1 MAETEKLPGIGK
13 VKKTW
18 VYVGIAAVAVI
29 VGFAYYRHR
38 QAGGSSSSTAAA
50 AAATDPA
57 TGYPTGSA
65 QDLAA
70 LQAQSEASSGYGS
83 YGGSSTG
90 TDTGQQ
96 LYYDPADGL
105 YDLTSPYTGTT
116 TGTGTGT
123 TGTANTGP
131 GTFTDDAY
139 WVSYAEENV
148 TGYAASAVQGA
159 LAAYLAGIP
168 LTTTQMSIY
177 QAAIAVAGQP
187 PSPGPTPTLATQSTS
202 GTGSGTSSSKGGA
215 ITVVPQGFHATVSG
229 LTITLGW
236 TNPPL
241 PAGEGPVRSIIV
253 AYGQSATSLPYQQTV
268 GAGATSTTIT
278 FNSGAGSAGL
288 THYFEAWYDPA
299 NTGGPHAGP
308 ISAKTT

>member
-13 VKKTW
+13 VKKGW
-18 VYVGIAAVAVI
+18 VWAGVAFTAAI
-29 VGFAYYRHR
+29 VGFAYWRHR
-38 QAGGSSSSTAAA
+38 QAGGSASSSTP
-50 AAATDPA
+50 AAATAPIDPA
-57 TGYPTGSA
+57 TGYPTGSPE
-65 QDLAA
+65 DLAA
-70 LQAQSEASSGYGS
+70 LQAQSGASDGYGS
-83 YGGSSTG
+83 YSGGEDTG
-90 TDTGQQ
+90 TTGQ

-105 YDLTSPYTGTT
+105 YDLTSPYTGTAAS
-116 TGTGTGT
+116 GT
-123 TGTANTGP
+123 TAGTANTGP

-148 TGYAASAVQGA
+148 TGYSASAVQGA

-177 QAAIAVAGQP
+177 QAAIAVAGTP
-187 PSPGPTPTLATQSTS
+187 PTPGPTPTLATQSTS
-202 GTGSGTSSSKGGA
+202 GTTSGTSSSKGGA

-229 LTITLGW
+229 LTVTLGW

-241 PAGEGPVRSIIV
+241 PAGQGPVRSIII
-253 AYGQSATSLPYQQTV
+253 AYGQSASSLPYQQTV
-268 GAGATSTTIT
+268 AAGATSTTIT
-278 FNSGAGSAGL
+278 FNSGPGSQGL

-299 NTGGPHAGP
+299 DTGGPHAGP